1 MANFNLN
8 EVILGG
14 RLTADVELKQTPSG
28 VSTVSF
34 DIAVNRRTA
43 KEGEQQ
49 ADYIRC
55 VAWKNTAE
63 FISRYFT
70 KGSSICVTGSI
81 TTRTWNDKD
90 GNKKYATEVV
100 VREARFVDSK
110 TDAQPETPKFEEI
123 DVDDDF
129 PF

>member
-1 MANFNLN
+1 
-8 EVILGG
+8 
-14 RLTADVELKQTPSG
+14 

-90 GNKKYATEVV
+90 GNKKHATEVV
-100 VREARFVDSK
+100 VRDARFVDSK

-123 DVDDDF
+123 APDEDL